1 MGKHL
6 ELTPRLRQIAA
17 WVRQGAHLADVG
29 TDHAYLPVWL
39 TLQGRVAS
47 AIASDLRRGPLD
59 RAQETGRR
67 YGVGDRITF
76 RLGNGLAAVAPEE
89 CDTIVIAGMGGEN
102 IAQILAG
109 APWTA
114 DGRHTLLLQ
123 PQSRAEALR
132 RFLAEHGF
140 AVVGHDHLGHGR
152 TARNPLE
159 FGWFADR
166 DGWKHVVKDVRAL
179 RERVGAEYPGLPCF
193 LLGHSMGS
201 FVVRG
206 YLMFWP
212 GTVDG
217 AILSGTGQ
225 EPPATV
231 AAGRALSALLIRL
244 KGPRAHSPLLD
255 ALSVGR
261 YNGQFKPVRTSADWI
276 SRDTVVVDAYR
287 ADPLCRF
294 LPTVGMYHDM
304 MVGLQLLAKPA
315 NLARMDPDTPVYF
328 FAGDRDPVGA
338 NGAGVKKVAGWFRD
352 AGVKDLTV
360 RLYPEGR
367 HEMLNEANR
376 DEVYRDVL
384 SWLERR
390 LPA

>member
-1 MGKHL
+1 
-6 ELTPRLRQIAA
+6 
-17 WVRQGAHLADVG
+17 
-29 TDHAYLPVWL
+29 
-39 TLQGRVAS
+39 
-47 AIASDLRRGPLD
+47 
-59 RAQETGRR
+59 
-67 YGVGDRITF
+67 
-76 RLGNGLAAVAPEE
+76 
-89 CDTIVIAGMGGEN
+89 
-102 IAQILAG
+102 
-109 APWTA
+109 
-114 DGRHTLLLQ
+114 
-123 PQSRAEALR
+123 
-132 RFLAEHGF
+132 
-140 AVVGHDHLGHGR
+140 
-152 TARNPLE
+152 
-159 FGWFADR
+159 
-166 DGWKHVVKDVRAL
+166 
-179 RERVGAEYPGLPCF
+179 
-193 LLGHSMGS
+193 MGS

-244 KGPRAHSPLLD
+244 KGPRAHSALLD

-261 YNGQFKPVRTSADWI
+261 YTGQFKPVRTSADWI

>member
-1 MGKHL
+1 M
-6 ELTPRLRQIAA
+6 A
-17 WVRQGAHLADVG
+17 
-29 TDHAYLPVWL
+29 
-39 TLQGRVAS
+39 
-47 AIASDLRRGPLD
+47 
-59 RAQETGRR
+59 
-67 YGVGDRITF
+67 TF
-76 RLGNGLAAVAPEE
+76 REFTYPSSDGIHICWAGQWLPDEGQPRAVVQ
-89 CDTIVIAGMGGEN
+89 IVHGVAEHMGRYD
-102 IAQILAG
+102 AFA
-109 APWTA
+109 
-114 DGRHTLLLQ
+114 
-123 PQSRAEALR
+123 
-132 RFLAEHGF
+132 RFLAGHGF
-140 AVVGHDHLGHGR
+140 AVCGEDHLGHGK
-152 TARNPLE
+152 TVTDGVYGY
-159 FGWFADR
+159 FGQKN
-166 DGWKHVVKDVRAL
+166 GWWTVTEDIRQL
-179 RERVGAEYPGLPCF
+179 RQRMGEQFPGVPYF

-244 KGPRAHSPLLD
+244 KGPRAHSALLD

-276 SRDTVVVDAYR
+276 SRDTVVVDTYR

-315 NLARMDPDTPVYF
+315 NLARMDPDAPVYF

-352 AGVKDLTV
+352 AGVKDLIV

>member
-1 MGKHL
+1 MTQTKEFSYPSSDGVHTIHAQ
-6 ELTPRLRQIAA
+6 EWFPQSSPIAVIQIVHGVAEHIG
-17 WVRQGAHLADVG
+17 RYQHLAQF
-29 TDHAYLPVWL
+29 L
-39 TLQGRVAS
+39 T
-47 AIASDLRRGPLD
+47 
-59 RAQETGRR
+59 T
-67 YGVGDRITF
+67 YGFV
-76 RLGNGLAAVAPEE
+76 V
-89 CDTIVIAGMGGEN
+89 CGE
-102 IAQILAG
+102 
-109 APWTA
+109 
-114 DGRHTLLLQ
+114 
-123 PQSRAEALR
+123 
-132 RFLAEHGF
+132 
-140 AVVGHDHLGHGR
+140 DHLGHGLTVNDGR
-152 TARNPLE
+152 YGYFAPRGGWDLVTQDAR
-159 FGWFADR
+159 R
-166 DGWKHVVKDVRAL
+166 L
-179 RERVGAEYPGLPCF
+179 REIEGKKFPGLPHV

-244 KGPRAHSPLLD
+244 KGPRAHSALLD